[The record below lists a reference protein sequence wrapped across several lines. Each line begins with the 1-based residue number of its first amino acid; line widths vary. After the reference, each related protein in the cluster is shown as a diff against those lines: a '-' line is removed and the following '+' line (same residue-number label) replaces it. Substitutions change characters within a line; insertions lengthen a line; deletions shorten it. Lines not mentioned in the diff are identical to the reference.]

1 MKQTLTQCPA
11 DSTTFPLLRTLGTC
25 LGAFFQGFLDGA
37 CLGDNQRI
45 HRRTPNS
52 GQQERLA
59 LLKGWLR
66 EGSLPEVMK
75 RAKMA
80 LAFCWSSPPGVGG
93 SHGGHKWAKE
103 NRAPDHTILY
113 HPPGVTCTLPK
124 KKRGVGH
131 PGMEKLDHKM
141 GRKLTSKIL
150 SSTRG
155 RGIRLLFTKPVNK
168 HQCISSAS
176 HLTKMMHTFQRH
188 RNGHPMM
195 LACCTLQRCWE
206 IWMKQTLLL
215 ISANLS

>member
-1 MKQTLTQCPA
+1 MRIKCEKKIPPNLKIGETHAWGKTGFSKGSPNPFGLKRRDGSGPLSASAGGGGVEPLKQTLTQCPA

-59 LLKGWLR
+59 LLNGWLR

-124 KKRGVGH
+124 KNGGLATLEWKNW
-131 PGMEKLDHKM
+131 
-141 GRKLTSKIL
+141 T
-150 SSTRG
+150 
-155 RGIRLLFTKPVNK
+155 TK
-168 HQCISSAS
+168 
-176 HLTKMMHTFQRH
+176 
-188 RNGHPMM
+188 
-195 LACCTLQRCWE
+195 WE
-206 IWMKQTLLL
+206 E
-215 ISANLS
+215 N